1 MCVCVVGC
9 ARFFFFCGVLVWL
22 FLWGF
27 WFCWFLPSSH
37 PGPYF
42 LPGFLCSL
50 FGPTWLQSWF
60 GVRCFWPSSLGLRVL
75 VFLGGAWPGAVFF
88 FFVLSFFLVVW
99 SVSVVRVAC
108 AWLAVLVFFVFFWC
122 VGFFGVW
129 GFWFCWFLPSS
140 HGALLSA
147 RVFVF
152 PVWPHLA
159 PELVWGSVFLA
170 LLSWP
175 SSPCLSRRCLAGC
188 GFLFLCP
195 FFFLGGVVG
204 FSCSR
209 CVCVVG
215 RVWSGFSVL
224 FLFLGSGFFVG
235 FVGFLFFV
243 FFVFLFLLVSCPL
256 TLPGIV
262 SPFPSPPGSSS
273 GARGF
278 VFSL

>member
-1 MCVCVVGC
+1 MVGC

-27 WFCWFLPSSH
+27 WFCWFLPSSR

-60 GVRCFWPSSLGLRVL
+60 GVRCFWPSS
-75 VFLGGAWPGAVFF
+75 
-88 FFVLSFFLVVW
+88 
-99 SVSVVRVAC
+99 
-108 AWLAVLVFFVFFWC
+108 
-122 VGFFGVW
+122 
-129 GFWFCWFLPSS
+129 
-140 HGALLSA
+140 
-147 RVFVF
+147 
-152 PVWPHLA
+152 
-159 PELVWGSVFLA
+159 
-170 LLSWP
+170 SWP